1 MLLHSLGY
9 QGLSWEGNPETEC
22 EKGEQ
27 ESEFASPLVHV
38 LSMCMYMYLC
48 TCTSPLVHDGA
59 QRETGQEEDLNGKGI
74 KSRAA
79 QQTQKKKGCF
89 LLIHSSL
96 FLHSGENGE

>member
-1 MLLHSLGY
+1 MRRVNRRVSLH
-9 QGLSWEGNPETEC
+9 
-22 EKGEQ
+22 
-27 ESEFASPLVHV
+27 PLWYVYF
-38 LSMCMYMYLC
+38 LN
-48 TCTSPLVHDGA
+48 DGA

>member
-1 MLLHSLGY
+1 MLLHSLGD

-27 ESEFASPLVHV
+27 ESEFA
-38 LSMCMYMYLC
+38 
-48 TCTSPLVHDGA
+48 SPLVHDGA